1 MDGRVHLPVISDDAP
16 AETPA
21 RHEPVRARR
30 ARPRGQRPTTVS
42 MDRLPKR
49 ALEEGRALYPE
60 AVEGRPQT
68 RAECEGGARPC
79 PYVSCVHHLYLDVSE
94 QTGAIKMNFP
104 DLEVWELAESCALD
118 VADRGGAT
126 LDEIAGHM
134 NLTRERVRQVELR
147 ALMLARGSIAS
158 ADDALRG
165 FRAVVFVDA
174 PEREVYRGLARGA
187 RDADDGD
194 EVVVREA
201 VAAEDRDMA
210 ARVRQAWGSG
220 VDSVPWR
227 VPMFGSRG

>member
-1 MDGRVHLPVISDDAP
+1 MDGRVHLPVLSADAP

-42 MDRLPKR
+42 IKR
-49 ALEEGRALYPE
+49 MTKRELAAGRMLYPHTDHD
-60 AVEGRPQT
+60 RPQA
-68 RAECEGGARPC
+68 REECANGARPC
-79 PYVSCVHHLYLDVSE
+79 PYVGCKHHFYLDVSDR
-94 QTGAIKMNFP
+94 TGSVKMNFP
-104 DLEVWELAESCALD
+104 DLEPWELTESCALD
-118 VADRGGAT
+118 VADRGGLT
-126 LDEIAGHM
+126 LDEVAEVL
-134 NLTRERVRQVELR
+134 NLSAERIRQVE
-147 ALMLARGSIAS
+147 AK
-158 ADDALRG
+158 G
-165 FRAVVFVDA
+165 FRKVKLAIKDGAVFVDA
-174 PEREVYRGLARGA
+174 PEREVYRGHARGA

-194 EVVVREA
+194 EVVVVREA